1 MRSSATAAAAAALLL
16 VASGTSGVMA
26 EAIVAVEEQ
35 SQLSDSFDEGIDQ
48 SAGHLGDEHND
59 IYDEE
64 VSEHSGDY
72 GASIAIDDDEEE
84 ERGIIIEPVTNPLI
98 INRDPLAEELRT
110 IQEMRRQLQ
119 EASEGNGGFTTT
131 RNKKYGGKFLSTK
144 LRDNDNGGPDESA
157 ANARKNGRFDGLKAL
172 QKKLNSDIDTEIAE
186 LDTTK
191 ADLEAEYSALA
202 EEIAELEMAEANEE
216 KREALLEEKKG
227 AMHIITEKMAE
238 HEAAKVD
245 CDHAMRSASKKKKV
259 LDEIA
264 GECDELRTK
273 LDHTKVS
280 STATDREM
288 SKKWHD

>member
-1 MRSSATAAAAAALLL
+1 MRSSTTAAAAALLL
-16 VASGTSGVMA
+16 VASGTSGVLAA
-26 EAIVAVEEQ
+26 EAIVSAAEEQ
-35 SQLSDSFDEGIDQ
+35 SQLSDSFDGGIDQ
-48 SAGHLGDEHND
+48 STTEPLGDERND

-72 GASIAIDDDEEE
+72 GASIDEDGEE
-84 ERGIIIEPVTNPLI
+84 QGIIIEQVTNPLI
-98 INRDPLAEELRT
+98 VNRDPLAEELRT
-110 IQEMRRQLQ
+110 VQELRRQLQ
-119 EASEGNGGFTTT
+119 EASEGNGGFTTA
-131 RNKKYGGKFLSTK
+131 RNKKYGGKFLTTK

-227 AMHIITEKMAE
+227 AMHIITEKMVE